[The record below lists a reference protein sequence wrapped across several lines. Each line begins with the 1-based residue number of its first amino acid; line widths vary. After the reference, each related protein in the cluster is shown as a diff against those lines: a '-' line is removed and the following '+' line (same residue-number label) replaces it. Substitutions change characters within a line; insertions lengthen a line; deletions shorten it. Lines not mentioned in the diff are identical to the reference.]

1 MRIETRGPTS
11 REFAR
16 RTGPIPLSNRVSKSC
31 DNETLRNG
39 QADRLPADAIPL
51 GRSHRMRDCES
62 RIYRKKERF
71 VKKPQQGMTETS
83 RSTVCYH
90 LLQLEQVTHE
100 PQISHIST
108 GV

>member
-1 MRIETRGPTS
+1 
-11 REFAR
+11 
-16 RTGPIPLSNRVSKSC
+16 
-31 DNETLRNG
+31 
-39 QADRLPADAIPL
+39 
-51 GRSHRMRDCES
+51 MRDCES

-100 PQISHIST
+100 PQISHISRFNEKREP
-108 GV
+108 GQIPDSL